1 MKVARTRT
9 SFRDKVA
16 ANSTQQRNKTAN
28 YGHLMVPRGVPIFK
42 EEGDSRVNLDI
53 LPYVVT
59 DPEHP
64 DRNSDTDTATKDSL
78 WYRRPY
84 RLHRNIGA
92 DNVAIVCPTSVG
104 KKCPICEY
112 RKKMLDEGANW
123 QDEAVKA
130 LRAGN
135 RNLYYVQPKDEKKLE
150 DKPHL
155 WDISQFCFQDKLNNE
170 LEENDEYA
178 SFPDLEDGLTLRIR
192 FSEETIGKQKF
203 AETSRIDFEQR
214 NYVYD
219 EKEIEALPSLDDVL
233 IIKDYRDIEAL
244 FFETGEADD
253 ETQAA
258 QRTAKTTGTARA
270 RSEATDDDAPRTTA
284 RAGNT
289 KKAPETEQRERV
301 RRRTPEPEPEPE
313 AAPEETARPN
323 GDDRE
328 ARRAARASRETKKN
342 DDCPHGY
349 TFGADCDK
357 HTECENCAVW
367 GKCMDALEAAGA

>member
-1 MKVARTRT
+1 MARGIRT

-42 EEGDSRVNLDI
+42 EEGNTRVNLDI

-59 DPEHP
+59 DADHP
-64 DRNSDTDTATKDSL
+64 DKNADTDTATKGSL

-84 RLHRNIGA
+84 KLHRNIGA
-92 DNVAIVCPTSVG
+92 DNVPIVCPTSVG
-104 KKCPICEY
+104 RKCPICEY
-112 RKKMLDEGANW
+112 RKRKLDEGANW
-123 QDEAVKA
+123 QDDDIKA
-130 LRAGN
+130 LRAGS

-178 SFPDLEDGLTLRIR
+178 AFPDLEDGLTLRIR

-214 NYVYD
+214 DYTYD
-219 EKEIEALPSLDDVL
+219 EKDIAELPPLDEVL

-244 FFETGEADD
+244 FFETGEGDE

-258 QRTAKTTGTARA
+258 QHARPVETARTRGSEKDKPEDDKSTDAKT
-270 RSEATDDDAPRTTA
+270 SEGIR
-284 RAGNT
+284 
-289 KKAPETEQRERV
+289 
-301 RRRTPEPEPEPE
+301 RRRTPEPEV
-313 AAPEETARPN
+313 ETARTASSN
-323 GDDRE
+323 GEDRE
-328 ARRAARASRETKKN
+328 ARRAARAARQTPKDN
-342 DDCPHGY
+342 DCPHGHI
-349 TFGADCDK
+349 FGADCDK
-357 HTECENCAVW
+357 HEDCENCAVW
-367 GKCMDALEAAGA
+367 SKCMDALEAAGAGA

>member
-1 MKVARTRT
+1 MARTRT

-42 EEGDSRVNLDI
+42 EEGNTRVNIDI
-53 LPYVVT
+53 LPYIVT
-59 DPEHP
+59 DGEHP
-64 DRNSDTDTATKDSL
+64 DKNTDTDTATKDSL

-84 RLHRNIGA
+84 KLHRNIGA
-92 DNVAIVCPTSVG
+92 DNVSIVCPTSVG

-123 QDEAVKA
+123 QDDSVKA

-178 SFPDLEDGLTLRIR
+178 SFPDLEDGLMLRIR

-214 NYVYD
+214 KYSYD
-219 EKEIEALPSLDDVL
+219 EKEIEELPSLDDVL

-244 FFETGEADD
+244 FFETGEGDE

-258 QRTAKTTGTARA
+258 QRTKPAGGTTRTR
-270 RSEATDDDAPRTTA
+270 EPDDDAPKATA
-284 RAGNT
+284 RT
-289 KKAPETEQRERV
+289 RERETIKEPEPETQTR
-301 RRRTPEPEPEPE
+301 RRRTPEPEAEPE
-313 AAPEETARPN
+313 EKAQPN

-328 ARRAARASRETKKN
+328 ARRAARAARTAKAN
-342 DDCPHGY
+342 DDCPHNHV
-349 TFGADCDK
+349 FGKDCDK
-357 HTECENCAVW
+357 YIDCEDCKVW
-367 GKCMDALEAAGA
+367 GNCMTEFEKLQAA

>member
-1 MKVARTRT
+1 MKVARGTRT

-42 EEGDSRVNLDI
+42 EEGNTRVNLDI
-53 LPYVVT
+53 LPYVIT
-59 DPEHP
+59 DADHP
-64 DRNSDTDTATKDSL
+64 DKNADTDTATKDSL

-92 DNVAIVCPTSVG
+92 DNVSIVCPTSVG
-104 KKCPICEY
+104 KKCPVCEY

-123 QDEAVKA
+123 QDDSVKA

-178 SFPDLEDGLTLRIR
+178 SFPDLEDGLMLRIR

-214 NYVYD
+214 NYAYD
-219 EKEIEALPSLDDVL
+219 EKEIEALPSLDEVL
-233 IIKDYRDIEAL
+233 IIKDYKDIEAL
-244 FFETGEADD
+244 FFETGEGDE

-258 QRTAKTTGTARA
+258 QRPRPAGATRNRSDESTDDAGPKTTTRPRETAKEPEPER
-270 RSEATDDDAPRTTA
+270 TD
-284 RAGNT
+284 
-289 KKAPETEQRERV
+289 RV
-301 RRRTPEPEPEPE
+301 RRRAPEPEPETEPE
-313 AAPEETARPN
+313 TKAKPN
-323 GDDRE
+323 GADDRE
-328 ARRAARASRETKKN
+328 VRRAARAARDKPSN
-342 DDCPHGY
+342 DDCPHGHV
-349 TFGADCDK
+349 FGKDCDK
-357 HTECENCAVW
+357 HEDCESCSVW
-367 GKCMDALEAAGA
+367 GKCMDALEAAA